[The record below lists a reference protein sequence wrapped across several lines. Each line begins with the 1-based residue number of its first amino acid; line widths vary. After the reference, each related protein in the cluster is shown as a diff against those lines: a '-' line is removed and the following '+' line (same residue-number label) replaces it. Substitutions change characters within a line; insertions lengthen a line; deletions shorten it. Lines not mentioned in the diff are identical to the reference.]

1 MVGTHARDTCVWHST
16 TVKCA
21 QDENR
26 CIFPSG
32 KQAARGLQ
40 WRRGV
45 GRRWARDG
53 IASTHGAALGFFWQP
68 SAEHGYD
75 PQRLLET
82 PLSAVFSFFG
92 LCFLGSRFVQVHF
105 MDVGAMSLAMG
116 LKVCCSACLLAM
128 ELKLS

>member
-1 MVGTHARDTCVWHST
+1 MVGTHAHDTCVWHST
-16 TVKCA
+16 PVKCA

-26 CIFPSG
+26 CIFQVANKPPAGCS
-32 KQAARGLQ
+32 
-40 WRRGV
+40 
-45 GRRWARDG
+45 
-53 IASTHGAALGFFWQP
+53 GAAVLEGGGREMALHQRMELLWGSSGSQAP
-68 SAEHGYD
+68 STGMTRRD
-75 PQRLLET
+75 CSRLLCR
-82 PLSAVFSFFG
+82 LFFSFFG